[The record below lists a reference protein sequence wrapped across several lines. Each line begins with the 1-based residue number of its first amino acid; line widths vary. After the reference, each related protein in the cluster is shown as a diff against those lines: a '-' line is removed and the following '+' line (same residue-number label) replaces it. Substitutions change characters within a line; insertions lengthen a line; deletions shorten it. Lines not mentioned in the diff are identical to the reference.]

1 MQAVILAGGLGT
13 RLRAVVSA
21 VPKPL
26 APIGGRPFL
35 AILIERLERQ
45 GIDEAVLAVGYK
57 GDAIEAALGSRLG
70 GVGLHYVHEDEPL
83 GTGGALARALARI
96 ERFPVLAL
104 NGDTLLELDL
114 AAMLAA
120 HRAAGARL
128 TMAVRRVEDTGR
140 YGRAVIDRG
149 RVVGFA
155 PGEAGRPGTI
165 NAGVYLFAEN
175 LLADPGLPARFSFE
189 RDFLERQ
196 AQILRPLAYE
206 ARGYFIDIGVPE
218 DYARAERD
226 LAGPRARA

>member
-13 RLRAVVSA
+13 RLRSVVSA

-35 AILIERLERQ
+35 AILLERLERQ
-45 GIDEAVLAVGYK
+45 GIDQVVLAVGYK
-57 GDAIEAALGSRLG
+57 GGAIEAALGPRHG

-104 NGDTLLELDL
+104 NGDTLLDLDL

-120 HRAAGARL
+120 HRGAGARL

-140 YGRAVIDRG
+140 YGRAIIDQG

-155 PGEAGRPGTI
+155 PGEAGRPGLI
-165 NAGVYLFAEN
+165 NAGVYLFADH
-175 LLADPGLPARFSFE
+175 LFAGAGLPVRFSFE
-189 RDFLERQ
+189 RDFLEPQ
-196 AQILRPLAYE
+196 ASVLRPLAFE
-206 ARGYFIDIGVPE
+206 ATGYFIDIGVPE

-226 LAGPRARA
+226 LAGSDAGA

>member
-13 RLRAVVSA
+13 RLRSVVSA

-35 AILIERLERQ
+35 AILLERLERQ

-57 GDAIEAALGSRLG
+57 GGAIEAALGSRHG

-83 GTGGALARALARI
+83 GTGGALARALVRI

-120 HRAAGARL
+120 HRGAGARL
-128 TMAVRRVEDTGR
+128 TMAVRRTEDAGR
-140 YGRAVIDRG
+140 YGRVIIDQG

-155 PGEAGRPGTI
+155 PGEAGRPGMI

-175 LLADPGLPARFSFE
+175 LFAGAGLPARFSFE
-189 RDFLERQ
+189 RDFLEPQ
-196 AQILRPLAYE
+196 ASVLRPLAFE
-206 ARGYFIDIGVPE
+206 AAGYFIDIGVPE

-226 LAGPRARA
+226 LAGSDARA